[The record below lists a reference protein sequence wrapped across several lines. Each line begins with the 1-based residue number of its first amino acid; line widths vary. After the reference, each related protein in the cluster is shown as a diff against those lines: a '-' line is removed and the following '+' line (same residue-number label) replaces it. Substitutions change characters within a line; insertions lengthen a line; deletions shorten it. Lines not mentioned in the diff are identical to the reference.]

1 MKPNTKKT
9 IYLCAAA
16 FILSVLSSFASGI
29 FIISAALM
37 CACAGCFALTSM
49 ISPSKAYLAAIPASV
64 LCAFALSGSVA
75 LAILSLTPF
84 LAGIM
89 IGRSARAR
97 EGRTGATI
105 KCDVVVFL
113 VVLVAAATEY
123 YMANGTLAA
132 SAVVGSIGN
141 FFDET
146 EAQIAKML
154 DEYGV
159 YTAYSSI
166 YDLSAYPKEEFL
178 ATIAKEAVFTF
189 KAISPAIIITLLNVF
204 SYASAACFSLVSR
217 VSKTDLAV
225 PEGKWRVLPSAISSW
240 IFVVSVFAYFVV
252 STVSSITTLSTTSEV
267 IAFVLLNV
275 VLILIPPMFI
285 CGIRGLIRRF
295 RNPSQKRR
303 AIVSVVIVAVLF
315 VLNPLA
321 LGPIYAATFIGLE
334 GAWDMISFYRFIKFG
349 KEQ

>member
-16 FILSVLSSFASGI
+16 FAFSVLSSLTSGI

-75 LAILSLTPF
+75 LSILSLTPF
-84 LAGIM
+84 LAGIA
-89 IGRSARAR
+89 IGSSARAR

-105 KCDVVVFL
+105 KCDVIVFL
-113 VVLVAAATEY
+113 VVLAAAATEY

-132 SAVVGSIGN
+132 SAVVGSIGKL
-141 FFDET
+141 FDET
-146 EAQIAKML
+146 EAQIAKLL
-154 DEYGV
+154 DEYGI
-159 YTAYSSI
+159 YNAYASV
-166 YDLSAYPKEEFL
+166 YDLSAYTKEEFL
-178 ATIAKEAVFTF
+178 AMIAKEAVFTF
-189 KAISPAIIITLLNVF
+189 KALSPATIITLLNVF
-204 SYASAACFSLVSR
+204 SYASAACFSLASR
-217 VSKTDLAV
+217 ISKTDLAV
-225 PEGKWRVLPSAISSW
+225 PDGKWRVLPSAVSSW
-240 IFVVSVFAYFVV
+240 IFVISVFAYFIV
-252 STVSSITTLSTTSEV
+252 SMISSITTLSTTGDV

-275 VLILIPPMFI
+275 VIILIPPMFI

-303 AIVSVVIVAVLF
+303 AIVTLVIVAVLF

-321 LGPIYAATFIGLE
+321 LGPIYAATFIALE
-334 GAWDMISFYRFIKFG
+334 GAWDMISFYRFIKYG